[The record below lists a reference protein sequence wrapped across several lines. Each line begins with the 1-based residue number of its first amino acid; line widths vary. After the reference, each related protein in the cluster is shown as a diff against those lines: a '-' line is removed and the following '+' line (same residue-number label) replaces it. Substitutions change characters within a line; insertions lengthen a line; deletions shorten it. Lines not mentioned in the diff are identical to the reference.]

1 MQVANLKYKLSQEL
15 EVHHTSHLKVME
27 ENICL
32 IKELNE
38 LRREI
43 KVIKLF
49 HKPFSNNAGPS
60 RTTRDGMS
68 NSLHALDITT
78 SSTLSPEH
86 LASMQ
91 SHVHEIVD
99 LKAQVQGLELELAT
113 KEERITYLEGIIR
126 EHEMVHLR
134 PKSRHE
140 LPPMAGI
147 SEGPS

>member
-1 MQVANLKYKLSQEL
+1 
-15 EVHHTSHLKVME
+15 
-27 ENICL
+27 
-32 IKELNE
+32 

-43 KVIKLF
+43 RVIKLF
-49 HKPFSNNAGPS
+49 HKPFSNSSGGPS
-60 RTTRDGMS
+60 RTRDGMAMS
-68 NSLHALDITT
+68 PHALVDITT

-91 SHVHEIVD
+91 SHVHEIAD
-99 LKAQVQGLELELAT
+99 LKAQVQALELELAT

>member
-1 MQVANLKYKLSQEL
+1 M
-15 EVHHTSHLKVME
+15 EVHHTSHLKIME

-43 KVIKLF
+43 RVIKLF
-49 HKPFSNNAGPS
+49 HKPFSNSASPS
-60 RTTRDGMS
+60 RTREGTAVS
-68 NSLHALDITT
+68 PHALDTT
-78 SSTLSPEH
+78 TTLSTLSPEH

-91 SHVHEIVD
+91 SHVHEIAD

-126 EHEMVHLR
+126 EHEMIHLR

>member
-1 MQVANLKYKLSQEL
+1 M
-15 EVHHTSHLKVME
+15 EVHHTSHLKIME

-43 KVIKLF
+43 RVIKLF
-49 HKPFSNNAGPS
+49 HKPFSNSSGGPS
-60 RTTRDGMS
+60 RTRDGMAMS
-68 NSLHALDITT
+68 PHALVDITTT
-78 SSTLSPEH
+78 SSTLSPKH

-91 SHVHEIVD
+91 SHVHEIGD

-113 KEERITYLEGIIR
+113 KEERIAYLEGIIR

>member
-1 MQVANLKYKLSQEL
+1 
-15 EVHHTSHLKVME
+15 ME

-43 KVIKLF
+43 KVMKLF
-49 HKPFSNNAGPS
+49 HKTFSNSAGPS
-60 RTTRDGMS
+60 RTRDGMAVS
-68 NSLHALDITT
+68 PRALDITT
-78 SSTLSPEH
+78 LSTLPPEH

-91 SHVHEIVD
+91 SHVHEIAD

-113 KEERITYLEGIIR
+113 KEERIMYLEGIIR

>member
-1 MQVANLKYKLSQEL
+1 M
-15 EVHHTSHLKVME
+15 EVHHTSHLKIME

-43 KVIKLF
+43 RVIKLF
-49 HKPFSNNAGPS
+49 HKPFSNSAGPS
-60 RTTRDGMS
+60 RTRDGMAVGP
-68 NSLHALDITT
+68 HALDITT
-78 SSTLSPEH
+78 LTTLSPEH
-86 LASMQ
+86 LASIQ
-91 SHVHEIVD
+91 SHVHEIAD